1 MAVPKLPSSYKKVTP
16 EVSSDGEFDLSS
28 AKKIGKAEGG
38 SSSDVDPSTFEK
50 VLNVLDI
57 PGSIVRTGVEAAISP
72 ERDVLS
78 SVGSQISKT
87 FENPTTAPAS
97 APSGYDI
104 AETAGQE
111 LLGKSADREKTL
123 AGEIG
128 QHALGFGIE
137 MVTDPTGLLFSTSG
151 RVAKV
156 LRKPLINMAEKQ
168 AANSVA
174 KYVTKAGIK
183 EGKDA
188 KVLGTRLVEEDLQG
202 LLKSPEKL
210 YDKIAGKSRI
220 QKINPESLDTLIIK
234 RGPKEKGLIG
244 EVADSVD
251 DVIKKTQD
259 YYGIKPIK
267 NSDIM
272 AQTIGENVKTALSKT
287 SGETPDM
294 GVVQKTLD
302 KVLKPFETVS
312 ADAGYLGAG
321 MTVKKSK
328 TLNLEELQQL
338 RKNIGKQV
346 ADRKFYA
353 TPDVAIAQETEV
365 LKQLYRE
372 LGTTIK
378 GQLEGKRVIIGNKT
392 LDAGQFYEAQNNRL
406 KHLLNMESLLEYAPT
421 EALKSPD
428 AAATLA
434 SMMAKGTTWGATA
447 AAGSLFGLP
456 ISPGTSALLGFSAGA
471 GNVAQEAIRRNA
483 PEYLSDI
490 FKQAAKVAPY
500 GVQGLERGAIQ
511 TMRDGEFSPE
521 SSMGRSPQGGYDF
534 NVGSPAFQGVLSSPQ
549 AAPINP
555 RELIHYR
562 IPRSTQGIL
571 ENKEKVLAKL
581 VQNGVPPEMIDT
593 ITQALNEDEEAVSNI
608 APLLMEQ
615 FPTIFEKSKYKVFDG
630 KFIDPNDKARAAD
643 DISKRDDLNSIQR
656 AKMISKIN
664 KTGEVPEGLA

>member
-1 MAVPKLPSSYKKVTP
+1 MAPPNLPSSYKKISP
-16 EVSSDGEFDLSS
+16 SASSVGEFDLSS
-28 AKKIGKAEGG
+28 ARRLGEAEEGA
-38 SSSDVDPSTFEK
+38 SEDVDPSTFEK

-87 FENPTTAPAS
+87 MESPTTAPAS

-111 LLGKSADREKTL
+111 FLGKDPSREKTL
-123 AGEIG
+123 GGEIG
-128 QHALGFGIE
+128 QHVLGFGIE
-137 MVTDPTGLLFSTSG
+137 MATDPAGALFSTSG
-151 RVAKV
+151 KVAKAV
-156 LRKPLINMAEKQ
+156 RKPLLNMAEKQ

-188 KVLGTRLVEEDLQG
+188 QLLGTRLVEEDLQG

-210 YDKIAGKSRI
+210 YDKIAGKARI
-220 QKINPESLDTLIIK
+220 QKLNPESLDTLVIK
-234 RGPKEKGLIG
+234 RGQREKGLIG
-244 EVADSVD
+244 EVAESVD

-259 YYGIKPIK
+259 YYGIKPVK

-272 AQTIGENVKTALSKT
+272 AKTIGENVKTALSKT

-294 GVVQKTLD
+294 GVVQKTID
-302 KVLKPFETVS
+302 KVLKPFETVG
-312 ADAGYLGAG
+312 AEAGYIGSG
-321 MTVKKSK
+321 MSVKKTK

-353 TPDVAIAQETEV
+353 SPDVAVAQETEV

-421 EALKSPD
+421 ESLKSPD
-428 AAATLA
+428 AAATIA

-447 AAGSLFGLP
+447 AAGSMLGLP

-471 GNVAQEAIRRNA
+471 GNAAQEVIKNKA
-483 PEYLSDI
+483 PEYLTDI

-500 GVQGLERGAIQ
+500 GIQGMERGAIQ

-521 SSMGRSPQGGYDF
+521 SNVGRSPQGGYDF
-534 NVGSPAFQGVLSSPQ
+534 SRVAPAFPGAFANPQ
-549 AAPINP
+549 SAPINP
-555 RELIHYR
+555 RELIQYR
-562 IPRSTQGIL
+562 IPRTTQGIL
-571 ENKEKVLAKL
+571 ENKEKVIAKL
-581 VQNGVPPEMIDT
+581 VQNGVPSEMIDT
-593 ITQALNEDEEAVSNI
+593 ITQALNEDQDSISNI
-608 APLLMEQ
+608 APLLINQ

-630 KFIDPNDKARAAD
+630 QFIDPNDKARAAD
-643 DISKRDDLNSIQR
+643 EISKREDIDSIKR
-656 AKMISKIN
+656 AKMISTIN
-664 KTGEVPEGLA
+664 KTGKVPEGM